1 MSQENVEIVR
11 RSLDAFNRGDVEA
24 ALADLHPEVEGIGD
38 PRVPGGQKTRRGDTE
53 VKRYFESLS
62 RHWESL
68 RIVPERLVDL
78 GDDVLVLGRMT
89 ARSRR
94 GGPEI
99 ERALDQMVTLRDG
112 KIIRN
117 RMFSSRDQA
126 LEAAGLRLKT
136 A

>member
-1 MSQENVEIVR
+1 MSEENVEIVR

-24 ALADLHPEVEGIGD
+24 ALADLDPEVEGIDD
-38 PRVPGGQKTRRGDTE
+38 PRVPGGDRIGRGQTE

-62 RHWESL
+62 RYWESVRL
-68 RIVPERLVDL
+68 VPERIVDL

-89 ARSRR
+89 ARTRR

-99 ERALDQMVTLRDG
+99 ERVLDQMVTLRDG

-117 RMFSSRDQA
+117 RIFSTRDEA
-126 LEAAGLRLKT
+126 LEAAGLRE
-136 A
+136 